1 MPDTPPEPEV
11 AAAPRA
17 IDCRILLVDPD
28 ADARQ
33 ALEQSLASSG
43 RYQVHVAHDAD
54 GAVYLLG
61 HTIIDLVIADAD
73 AGLEQAFGLLRRLR
87 REPRW
92 RTLPVF
98 FVGASGDAPRRVSAF
113 QQGVDDVL
121 SKPVSVPELMA
132 RVDALMRRVRL
143 ARSKWRGRRYELA
156 GNFRGLAFSDLL
168 TILENGQ
175 RSGMLSIMTRRGGGA
190 LFFEDGRIR
199 HATFATLQGPDAVYR
214 LFAETEGEF
223 EFLSG
228 RSEQEVPQTIF
239 GSPTGLMLEA
249 ARRLDQYGGPAD
261 APSDCAPELRFQAAL
276 EERQRTSAEDVRS
289 LAQALSD
296 PFNLGELALL
306 RAEELDSFLS
316 EVHAPGAL
324 QLLLVAPL
332 ESGVLAL
339 SALAA
344 PLSEGQVSKCLSRSA
359 RALTF
364 SFSAGA
370 ERVLE
375 LLLVDPDEPYE
386 AFGERWPPVDA
397 MILAPGGGD
406 WLSLSISSRVAL
418 SALIARCQPQL
429 VHTLGNQNLTAAV
442 SEVLLQASPSS
453 ELINDA
459 ALINDPDCD
468 FRAVIVTALGALERH
483 LAATPRLARPA

>member
-1 MPDTPPEPEV
+1 
-11 AAAPRA
+11 
-17 IDCRILLVDPD
+17 
-28 ADARQ
+28 
-33 ALEQSLASSG
+33 
-43 RYQVHVAHDAD
+43 
-54 GAVYLLG
+54 
-61 HTIIDLVIADAD
+61 
-73 AGLEQAFGLLRRLR
+73 
-87 REPRW
+87 
-92 RTLPVF
+92 
-98 FVGASGDAPRRVSAF
+98 
-113 QQGVDDVL
+113 
-121 SKPVSVPELMA
+121 
-132 RVDALMRRVRL
+132 
-143 ARSKWRGRRYELA
+143 
-156 GNFRGLAFSDLL
+156 
-168 TILENGQ
+168 
-175 RSGMLSIMTRRGGGA
+175 MTRRGGGA

-214 LFAETEGEF
+214 LFAESEGEF

-249 ARRLDQYGGPAD
+249 ARRLDQYGGPKES
-261 APSDCAPELRFQAAL
+261 PSACAPELRFQAAL
-276 EERQRTSAEDVRS
+276 EERRRTSAEDVRS
-289 LAQALSD
+289 LAQSLSD

-306 RAEELDSFLS
+306 RAEELDTFLS
-316 EVHAPGAL
+316 ELHAPGAL

-344 PLSEGQVSKCLSRSA
+344 PLSEGQISKCLSRSA

-397 MILAPGGGD
+397 MILAPSGGD

-418 SALIARCQPQL
+418 SALITRCQPQL
-429 VHTLGNQNLTAAV
+429 VQTLGNQNLNAAV
-442 SEVLLQASPSS
+442 SEVLLQASPGS

-459 ALINDPDCD
+459 ALISDPDCD
-468 FRAVIVTALGALERH
+468 FRAVIVTGLGALERH
-483 LAATPRLARPA
+483 LAASSRLARPA